1 METSIIIIALLI
13 LLSISISVFFWFKIS
28 ELEKKKSSEHDK
40 MVRNTNDQIRKA
52 NENAKRVIKQA
63 NAKAETYEQA
73 VEAMKNIIDGYGN
86 EHLVSKTVF
95 DDLAGEFSHKKAGME
110 LKQARLLT
118 NGLVIGGRAAL
129 SDYPEYHQKMAA
141 IRFILDAFNGKVD
154 STLARIKYDNY
165 GKLEAEI
172 TVGFGLVNGNGRVF
186 GNTRITNEYL
196 KARLCELKWAAAV
209 DELENPQ
216 GKERSEAAKGIIPA
230 AAVVQRKQE
239 VKAYQEEIKADLAAT
254 AAYPEETDVH
264 MEEGE
269 VYQEEVAVPL
279 GETAVYQEEVAVPLG
294 ETVAY
299 QEEVAVHQEAIAVSQ
314 EALAVHQEEV
324 EFYQEELAVP
334 LEEAQ
339 VYQEAIAVHQEEV
352 EFYQEELAVPVEETE
367 VYQEEI
373 AVHQEEVEFYQEE
386 LAVPL
391 EETEVYQEEVQTRMT
406 AQALPTDSEPML
418 PQSGK
423 MVAERTENKVLP
435 VENESLSARRE
446 VEDVLRASRKEDRMF
461 QEAMAKTRQKITAQ
475 RSLADS
481 GRMPPRPAK
490 PAMEKLRHEDLA
502 AKNEQLRQKSFRAR
516 KEAATSASQITAIRE
531 EIFQPATFQRPSKT
545 RLVKQPAI
553 EQVKSIG

>member
-13 LLSISISVFFWFKIS
+13 LLSISISVFFWFKIN

-52 NENAKRVIKQA
+52 NENANRVIKQA

-86 EHLVSKTVF
+86 EHLVTKTVF

-110 LKQARLLT
+110 LKQARLMT

-129 SDYPEYHQKMAA
+129 CDYPEYHQKMAA

-172 TVGFGLVNGNGRVF
+172 TVGFGMVNGNGRVF

-216 GKERSEAAKGIIPA
+216 GKERSGAAKGIVPA
-230 AAVVQRKQE
+230 AGVVQRKQE
-239 VKAYQEEIKADLAAT
+239 VKAYQEEIKADLEET
-254 AAYPEETDVH
+254 AAYPEETNVH
-264 MEEGE
+264 MEEVE
-269 VYQEEVAVPL
+269 VYPAEVAVPL
-279 GETAVYQEEVAVPLG
+279 DETAVYQQEVAAPLD

-299 QEEVAVHQEAIAVSQ
+299 QEEVAVHQK
-314 EALAVHQEEV
+314 EV

-339 VYQEAIAVHQEEV
+339 IYQEAV
-352 EFYQEELAVPVEETE
+352 
-367 VYQEEI
+367 

-391 EETEVYQEEVQTRMT
+391 EETEVYQEEVAVRQEEVEFYQEELAVPLEEAEIYQDEAQTRMT

-418 PQSGK
+418 SQPGK
-423 MVAERTENKVLP
+423 IVAERAENKVLP
-435 VENESLSARRE
+435 VENEPLSARRE

-516 KEAATSASQITAIRE
+516 KEAATSANQITAIRE

-553 EQVKSIG
+553 EQVKNIG